1 MLKRFLNSSSS
12 SQIVFIICFLVAR
25 LCGQYRERLN
35 ERKFS
40 KFKKHRPTETLNNA
54 VFFFLRTVSFFLLL
68 ETKQH
73 ARKHT
78 FARERERE
86 REEEERMSGIDQE
99 AELERLFIKDRRRG
113 GETVRRDDKNG
124 GIWNADEV
132 MDRVGVA
139 SQGCVCLA
147 CDFEIEYDGS
157 VVLCIG
163 E

>member
-40 KFKKHRPTETLNNA
+40 KFKKHRPAETLNNA
-54 VFFFLRTVSFFLLL
+54 VFFFLFERFFFSPLGNETTRTKTHV
-68 ETKQH
+68 
-73 ARKHT
+73 R
-78 FARERERE
+78 ARERERE
-86 REEEERMSGIDQE
+86 DEEERMSGIDQE

-124 GIWNADEV
+124 GIWRGN
-132 MDRVGVA
+132 RT
-139 SQGCVCLA
+139 C
-147 CDFEIEYDGS
+147 FI
-157 VVLCIG
+157 
-163 E
+163 

>member
-1 MLKRFLNSSSS
+1 MRTIPRATTTIQSDEKRKK
-12 SQIVFIICFLVAR
+12 I
-25 LCGQYRERLN
+25 
-35 ERKFS
+35 
-40 KFKKHRPTETLNNA
+40 FKIQKHRPAETLNNA
-54 VFFFLRTVSFFLLL
+54 VFFFLRTVSFFLFL
-68 ETKQH
+68 ETTT
-73 ARKHT
+73 HT
-78 FARERERE
+78 NTHVRARERER
-86 REEEERMSGIDQE
+86 EEERMSGIDQE

-113 GETVRRDDKNG
+113 GESVRRDDKNG

>member
-1 MLKRFLNSSSS
+1 M
-12 SQIVFIICFLVAR
+12 Q
-25 LCGQYRERLN
+25 
-35 ERKFS
+35 
-40 KFKKHRPTETLNNA
+40 
-54 VFFFLRTVSFFLLL
+54 FFFSFERFFFSPLGNETTRTKTHV
-68 ETKQH
+68 
-73 ARKHT
+73 R
-78 FARERERE
+78 ARERERE
-86 REEEERMSGIDQE
+86 EEEERMSGIDQE

-113 GETVRRDDKNG
+113 GESVRRDDKNG

>member
-40 KFKKHRPTETLNNA
+40 KFKKHRPTETLNN
-54 VFFFLRTVSFFLLL
+54 VVVFFLLERFL
-68 ETKQH
+68 FFSSWT
-73 ARKHT
+73 
-78 FARERERE
+78 RERERE
-86 REEEERMSGIDQE
+86 EEEERMSGIDQE